1 MDSASY
7 GSNNRKPD
15 QPLCAVGRIDIKKLG
30 LSELTFVQNQP
41 QDAPWNAFDNM
52 NDDEEGLD
60 IWGFLNRR
68 KAFVILLSM
77 VGAGLGYLYFQKQ
90 IPRYSSSSLLQV
102 IHHNSDPRV
111 ENMMAERNLSDAQ
124 FVVSSR
130 KLLEPCIRN
139 NNLGELETLRGL
151 AIDDAI
157 LRIGGMV
164 QALPAKGAANI
175 LHIVCEG
182 PNASDTAAIANAIAA
197 EFINHQERSYENA
210 VTKLQLLLTQAKDEL
225 SDSLEKLE
233 QDYADFDKTSPLQ
246 SDGKNLHQARLADI
260 QRKIS
265 ALVIRRTEVKAE
277 LRGLELALRNGSPK
291 EVLMMVIGQQAQD
304 DDSVEKPEAVEE
316 VVNNAQL
323 MFQRLMPLLMEEALL
338 SEEYGPGHPKLQ
350 GIRQR
355 IEITRNQFQQLLD
368 MEPEKSPQIAAP
380 QKEKIDFLAVYMDS
394 LRQELLFANGT
405 ESELESL
412 ASKEEAAAKSLRDFE
427 HSRKNFERRI
437 GRETSTLEGVQ
448 EQLRDTQLPTNL
460 GGVSASVLTA
470 ARHGSLVY
478 PKLSQFL
485 GMGAFLGA
493 FLGLGLGYLVE
504 VADRSFRKPEEIIRE
519 FGIPIVGHIPY
530 MTEQKL
536 RKIPKDTKIDRTII
550 SLHLPR
556 SRPAEAYRSVRTA
569 VCFSAIGSDHRV
581 IQVTSPAAGDGKSTL
596 TMNFAVSLAQSG
608 KKTIIIESDFR
619 RPKVH
624 KLTGVSNKVG
634 VVDVLR
640 GDAEVTDAI
649 QETELE
655 GFYVMSCGSRPRNPS
670 ELITRPEYEELLQ
683 VLREKFEYVI
693 IDTPPV
699 LVVTDPCSVA
709 PRVDGVLLCVRLSK
723 HTREFGRR
731 ALEQLRDVGA
741 NMTGIVINGIE
752 ETDAYGYG
760 NYNYSDYRY
769 RYKDYNYNYGYEDKA
784 DEAYFAE
791 SES

>member
-1 MDSASY
+1 
-7 GSNNRKPD
+7 
-15 QPLCAVGRIDIKKLG
+15 
-30 LSELTFVQNQP
+30 
-41 QDAPWNAFDNM
+41 M
-52 NDDEEGLD
+52 NDEDEGLD
-60 IWGFLNRR
+60 IWGFLRRR
-68 KAFVILLSM
+68 KAFVILLAM
-77 VGAGLGYLYFQKQ
+77 IGAGLGYLYFQKQ
-90 IPRYSSSSLLQV
+90 IPRYNSSALLQV
-102 IHHNSDPRV
+102 IHHNSDPMV
-111 ENMMAERNLSDAQ
+111 ENLMAERNLSDAQ
-124 FVVSSR
+124 FVISSR
-130 KLLEPCIRN
+130 KLLEPCITN
-139 NNLGELETLRGL
+139 NNLGDLETLRGL

-157 LRIGGMV
+157 LRVAGMV
-164 QALPAKGAANI
+164 KAVPAKNAANI
-175 LHIVCEG
+175 LHISCEG
-182 PNASDTAAIANAIAA
+182 PSPSDTAEIANAIAA
-197 EFINHQERSYENA
+197 EFISHQEKSYENA

-225 SDSLEKLE
+225 SDNLETLE
-233 QDYADFDKTSPLQ
+233 QEYADFDKTSPLQ
-246 SDGKNLHQARLADI
+246 SDGSNQHQDRLAGI
-260 QRKIS
+260 RTKID
-265 ALVIRRTEVKAE
+265 ALVIRRTEVRAE
-277 LRGLELALRNGSPK
+277 LRGLEIALRNGSPK
-291 EVLMMVIGQQAQD
+291 EALMMLIGKQSEGD
-304 DDSVEKPEAVEE
+304 DDVEKPESVEQ
-316 VVNNAQL
+316 VASNAQL
-323 MFQRLMPLLMEEALL
+323 MFQKMMPLLMEEALL

-350 GIRQR
+350 AIRQR
-355 IEITRNQFQQLLD
+355 IEITRSQFEQLAEL
-368 MEPEKSPQIAAP
+368 EPKKAP
-380 QKEKIDFLAVYMDS
+380 EVVVPVKEKIDFLAVYMDS
-394 LRQELLFANGT
+394 LRQELLIADGT
-405 ESELESL
+405 ENELASL
-412 ASKEEAAAKSLRDFE
+412 AAKEENSAKSLRDFE

-437 GRETSTLEGVQ
+437 ERGTSTLEGVQ
-448 EQLRDTQLPTNL
+448 EQIRETQLPTNM

-470 ARHGSLVY
+470 ARHGELVY

-536 RKIPKDTKIDRTII
+536 RKIPKNTKIDRTII

-569 VCFSAIGSDHRV
+569 VCFSAIGSEHRV

-608 KKTIIIESDFR
+608 KRTVIIESDFR

-640 GDAEVTDAI
+640 GDAEVADAI
-649 QETELE
+649 QQTELD

-670 ELITRPEYEELLQ
+670 ELITRPEYEELLE
-683 VLREKFEYVI
+683 VLREKFDYVI

-709 PRVDGVLLCVRLSK
+709 PRVDGVILCVRLSK
-723 HTREFGRR
+723 HTRDFGRR

-741 NMTGIVINGIE
+741 NMTGIVINGVE

-760 NYNYSDYRY
+760 NYSYSDYRY

-784 DEAYFAE
+784 NEAYFAE

>member
-1 MDSASY
+1 M
-7 GSNNRKPD
+7 
-15 QPLCAVGRIDIKKLG
+15 
-30 LSELTFVQNQP
+30 QNQP

-52 NDDEEGLD
+52 NDEEEGLD
-60 IWGFLNRR
+60 IWGFLRRR
-68 KAFVILLSM
+68 KAFVILLAM

-90 IPRYSSSSLLQV
+90 IPRYNSSALLQV
-102 IHHNSDPRV
+102 IHHNSDPMV
-111 ENMMAERNLSDAQ
+111 ENLMAERNLSDAQ
-124 FVVSSR
+124 FVISSR
-130 KLLEPCIRN
+130 KLLEPCITN
-139 NNLGELETLRGL
+139 NNLGDLETLRGL

-157 LRIGGMV
+157 LRVAGMV
-164 QALPAKGAANI
+164 KAVPARDAANI
-175 LHIVCEG
+175 LHISCEG
-182 PNASDTAAIANAIAA
+182 PNASDTAEIANAIAA
-197 EFINHQERSYENA
+197 EFISHQEKSYENA

-225 SDSLEKLE
+225 SDNLVTLE
-233 QDYADFDKTSPLQ
+233 QEYADFDKTSPLQ
-246 SDGKNLHQARLADI
+246 SDGSNQHQQRLAGI
-260 QRKIS
+260 RSKID

-277 LRGLELALRNGSPK
+277 LRGLEIALRNGSPK
-291 EVLMMVIGQQAQD
+291 EALMMLIGKQSEGD
-304 DDSVEKPEAVEE
+304 DDIEKPASVEQVAS
-316 VVNNAQL
+316 NAQL
-323 MFQRLMPLLMEEALL
+323 MFQKMMPLLMEEALL

-350 GIRQR
+350 AIRQR
-355 IEITRNQFQQLLD
+355 IEITRSQFEQLAEL
-368 MEPEKSPQIAAP
+368 EPKKAPEVAAP
-380 QKEKIDFLAVYMDS
+380 VKEKVDFLAVYMDS
-394 LRQELLFANGT
+394 LRQELLIADGT
-405 ESELESL
+405 ENELASL
-412 ASKEEAAAKSLRDFE
+412 AAKEENSAKSLRDFE

-437 GRETSTLEGVQ
+437 ERSTSTLEGVQ
-448 EQLRDTQLPTNL
+448 EQIRETQLPTNM
-460 GGVSASVLTA
+460 GGVSASVLTS
-470 ARHGSLVY
+470 ARHGSLVF

-569 VCFSAIGSDHRV
+569 VCFSAIGSEHRV

-608 KKTIIIESDFR
+608 KRTVIIESDFR

-640 GDAEVTDAI
+640 GDAEVADAI

-670 ELITRPEYEELLQ
+670 ELITRPEYEELLE
-683 VLREKFEYVI
+683 VLREKFDYVI

-709 PRVDGVLLCVRLSK
+709 PRVDGVILCVRLSK
-723 HTREFGRR
+723 HTRDFGRR

-741 NMTGIVINGIE
+741 NMTGIVINGVE

-760 NYNYSDYRY
+760 NYSYSDYRY

-784 DEAYFAE
+784 NEAYFAE